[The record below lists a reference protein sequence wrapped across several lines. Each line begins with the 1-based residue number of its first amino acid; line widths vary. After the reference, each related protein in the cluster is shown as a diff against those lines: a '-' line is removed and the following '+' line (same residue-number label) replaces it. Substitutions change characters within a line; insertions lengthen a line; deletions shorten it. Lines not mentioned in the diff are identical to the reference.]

1 LGVGR
6 VGLRV
11 FPEPNAEPPA
21 ILCCPETR
29 QDVSLASADLV
40 ADLNARVEAGTL
52 LNRAGQPVREKLD
65 AGLIRADGQVVYPI
79 REDIPVMLVEEAI
92 PL

>member
-1 LGVGR
+1 MVDPKL
-6 VGLRV
+6 L
-11 FPEPNAEPPA
+11 E

-29 QDVSLASADLV
+29 QDVALAPDALV
-40 ADLNARVEAGTL
+40 AELNARGEAGTL
-52 LNRAGQPVREKLD
+52 VNRAGQVVRDKME
-65 AGLIRADGQVVYPI
+65 AGLLRVDGKVLYPI

>member
-1 LGVGR
+1 MIDPKL
-6 VGLRV
+6 L
-11 FPEPNAEPPA
+11 E

-29 QDVSLASADLV
+29 QDVSLAPESLV
-40 ADLNARVEAGTL
+40 AELNARAEAGTL
-52 LNRAGQPVREKLD
+52 VNKAGQAVREKME
-65 AGLIRADGQVVYPI
+65 AGLLRADGKALYPI